1 MRYALPISFFLF
13 VAIVI
18 VALATPSDVHISG
31 NDIIP
36 LTIEPKP
43 QMTEFARKMLGTV
56 TAPILSGTSTTT
68 SATLSTNSWGVVTC
82 FQTANGMACT
92 QAVK

>member
-1 MRYALPISFFLF
+1 
-13 VAIVI
+13 
-18 VALATPSDVHISG
+18 
-31 NDIIP
+31 
-36 LTIEPKP
+36 
-43 QMTEFARKMLGTV
+43 MLGTV